1 MPYPQAS
8 PQIIEQYQ
16 RDGYLVVEDAIN
28 PADLQE
34 LVALCEQILNDK
46 EKFGAKDWGWKEGSP
61 AERKFSIVQVSPS
74 GHFPQLLDSK
84 WYQWSRSF
92 AQSLMGM
99 PMGFWYDQ
107 FLAKPPGFGAPT
119 PWHQDEGYWGGAL
132 GDKAVTCWMPFHD
145 VNPDNGCMH
154 FIPGGHRQG
163 IIEHYQPQG
172 VKSDL
177 ITCNVDESRV
187 VAVPLKLGS
196 VTFHHSKMPHMTT
209 GNKTQT
215 WRRILAQ
222 HFKHVEVAGEGDH
235 YAWKVHVDQRTGE
248 KISAAARADA
258 ATVQ

>member
-1 MPYPQAS
+1 MPYPAATEEM
-8 PQIIEQYQ
+8 IAAYQ
-16 RDGYLVVEDAIN
+16 RDGYIIVENAID

-34 LVALCEQILNDK
+34 LMSICEQMLDDK
-46 EKFGAKDWGWKEGSP
+46 DKYGAKDWAWKEGSP
-61 AERKFSIVQVSPS
+61 TERKFAIVQVSPS
-74 GHFPQLLDSK
+74 GFFPQLLESK

-92 AQSLMGM
+92 AASLMGM
-99 PMGFWYDQ
+99 LMDFWYDQ

-132 GDKAVTCWMPFHD
+132 GDKGVTCWMPFHD

-154 FIPGGHRQG
+154 FIPGGHREG
-163 IIEHYQPQG
+163 ILTHRQSEG

-177 ITCNVDESRV
+177 LMCEVDESRV
-187 VAVPLKLGS
+187 VAAPLKLGS

-222 HFKHVEVAGEGDH
+222 HFKPPQVKGEGEH
-235 YAWKVHVDQRTGE
+235 YPWKVSVDQRTGV
-248 KISAAARADA
+248 KTPVIK
-258 ATVQ
+258 QQG